1 MRTAMVPIIKNITW
15 GTSDKDNYRPI
26 ALVTPA
32 IEICIIDDLETYLL
46 THDHLFRF
54 KFNHSTDMRI
64 FTVKSLI
71 KYYTD
76 QNTPV
81 YTCLLEASKTFDRDI
96 HWALFEKLIDTH
108 VPLLIVRDLSF
119 WY

>member
-32 IEICIIDDLETYLL
+32 IEICIIDVLETYLL

-54 KFNHSTDMRI
+54 KPKHSTDMCI

-71 KYYTD
+71 NIIQIKIPLFIHGYWM
-76 QNTPV
+76 PV
-81 YTCLLEASKTFDRDI
+81 K
-96 HWALFEKLIDTH
+96 
-108 VPLLIVRDLSF
+108 LLIKSIGRFLQS
-119 WY
+119 